1 LKPGR
6 GKTFPEVF
14 RPAGGKTP
22 TAENAQGGHATG
34 LTGASRRKF
43 SMQKGSP
50 RNLGDLAGDLFRSR
64 QKQPHLTV
72 TLLRKHWAGIVGAEL
87 ARKTHPARI
96 AGNTLW
102 INALDSSWAFQ
113 LQFLKEEIL
122 PAIQV
127 FLSSA
132 AISDL
137 RFKAGAV
144 PESAQKAEKAPPPPA
159 TVVEDSVEDTVEDAV
174 EHAAETAGP
183 AQKIADKIADPT
195 LRKTFARW
203 LARQKSRPRPDSTS
217 GR

>member
-1 LKPGR
+1 
-6 GKTFPEVF
+6 
-14 RPAGGKTP
+14 
-22 TAENAQGGHATG
+22 
-34 LTGASRRKF
+34 
-43 SMQKGSP
+43 MQNGSP
-50 RNLGDLAGDLFRSR
+50 RNLGELASDLFRSR

-102 INALDSSWAFQ
+102 INTLDSSWAFQ

-144 PESAQKAEKAPPPPA
+144 PESAQKAEKAPPPA
-159 TVVEDSVEDTVEDAV
+159 TVVEDTVVEDSVEDAMEDVA

-183 AQKIADKIADPT
+183 AQKIADKIADPS

>member
-1 LKPGR
+1 
-6 GKTFPEVF
+6 
-14 RPAGGKTP
+14 
-22 TAENAQGGHATG
+22 
-34 LTGASRRKF
+34 
-43 SMQKGSP
+43 MQQGSP

-144 PESAQKAEKAPPPPA
+144 PEAAQKAEETPPPPA
-159 TVVEDSVEDTVEDAV
+159 TVVKDSVENSVENAVEDAA
-174 EHAAETAGP
+174 EHAAETPGP
-183 AQKIADKIADPT
+183 AQKIADPS

>member
-1 LKPGR
+1 
-6 GKTFPEVF
+6 
-14 RPAGGKTP
+14 
-22 TAENAQGGHATG
+22 
-34 LTGASRRKF
+34 
-43 SMQKGSP
+43 MQKGSP
-50 RNLGDLAGDLFRSR
+50 RNLSDLAGDLFRSR

-137 RFKAGAV
+137 RFKAGAL
-144 PESAQKAEKAPPPPA
+144 PESAQKAEETPPPPA
-159 TVVEDSVEDTVEDAV
+159 TVVEDSVEDSGEDAA
-174 EHAAETAGP
+174 EHAAEDAGEHTAETPGP
-183 AQKIADKIADPT
+183 AQKIADKIADPS